1 MLKDTKRNQKI
12 ASKSTSSTVKR
23 RIPVNIG
30 TIIFGAIF
38 IYIVASLILY
48 MTANHVVSYQVTGG
62 PLAKNQEYSALVL
75 RNETVVT
82 TDSAGYLTYYAPE
95 NEKVR
100 KTGSVYGIGQEM
112 PAVESLPLTDET
124 YRALQ
129 STMEN
134 FTGSF
139 NGVNFSEVYNCK
151 YKLHGEILS
160 ANMNAGTG
168 AMGAQTIM
176 TAPEAGIVV
185 YAIDGYEDY
194 DVSHITSEQLDRKT
208 YMKTDLKTSDR
219 VKEGS
224 AVYKLITSDRWSVV
238 IPLSS
243 RQIVDLDGR
252 TQIRVRFLKDNTTQ
266 VGSLTIV
273 TGDDGAYYGIIT
285 FANGMIRYV
294 NDRFLDIEL
303 VTNTQTGLKI
313 PISSIITKS
322 FYVIPEDFAV
332 TGGDSNSLG
341 FLRLTQD
348 EEGTARAVF
357 VSDTLYEHKDGC
369 YYVDSDEFDAGDILV
384 KGGTTGERFIV
395 GETRLLEGVY
405 SINKGYAV
413 FRKIVII
420 DKNEDYAIVEK
431 GTTYGIAQFD
441 YIVLD
446 AADVKESEIT
456 VN

>member
-151 YKLHGEILS
+151 YKLNGEILR
-160 ANMNAGTG
+160 
-168 AMGAQTIM
+168 
-176 TAPEAGIVV
+176 
-185 YAIDGYEDY
+185 
-194 DVSHITSEQLDRKT
+194 DRK
-208 YMKTDLKTSDR
+208 
-219 VKEGS
+219 
-224 AVYKLITSDRWSVV
+224 SVV
-238 IPLSS
+238 
-243 RQIVDLDGR
+243 
-252 TQIRVRFLKDNTTQ
+252 
-266 VGSLTIV
+266 
-273 TGDDGAYYGIIT
+273 
-285 FANGMIRYV
+285 
-294 NDRFLDIEL
+294 
-303 VTNTQTGLKI
+303 
-313 PISSIITKS
+313 
-322 FYVIPEDFAV
+322 
-332 TGGDSNSLG
+332 
-341 FLRLTQD
+341 
-348 EEGTARAVF
+348 
-357 VSDTLYEHKDGC
+357 
-369 YYVDSDEFDAGDILV
+369 
-384 KGGTTGERFIV
+384 
-395 GETRLLEGVY
+395 
-405 SINKGYAV
+405 
-413 FRKIVII
+413 
-420 DKNEDYAIVEK
+420 
-431 GTTYGIAQFD
+431 
-441 YIVLD
+441 
-446 AADVKESEIT
+446 
-456 VN
+456 